1 MLADASNFVQP
12 VDNTFIF
19 IVVICVFF
27 LVLITA
33 LMITFVIKY
42 NSKRNKKARNIEGS
56 LVLEITWTVIPAI
69 LVVFMFYYGWV
80 GYKQM
85 NDSPKDDMVVNVYA
99 QMWSWSY
106 KYQDGIQTDT
116 LFCEV
121 NKPVKVL
128 LNSKDVD
135 HSFYV
140 PAFRI
145 KKDVIP
151 GRINT
156 AWFLPTR
163 VGNYDVL
170 CAEYCGLR
178 HSYMYS
184 TVVVLTGEQYKAWH
198 NKQVINAGTAAD
210 TLSKNKSSL

>member
-12 VDNTFIF
+12 VDNAFII
-19 IVVICVFF
+19 IVAICVFF

-33 LMITFVIKY
+33 LMVTFVIKY
-42 NSKRNKKARNIEGS
+42 NAKKNKPAKNVHGN
-56 LVLEITWTVIPAI
+56 VPLEVAWTVIPVI
-69 LVVFMFYYGWV
+69 LVLYMFYLGWT
-80 GYKQM
+80 GYVQM
-85 NDSPKDDMVVNVYA
+85 VDAPKNSMVVDVYA
-99 QMWSWSY
+99 QMWRWSY
-106 KYQDGIQTDT
+106 KYPNGVETDT
-116 LFCEV
+116 LYCPI

-128 LNSKDVD
+128 LHSRDVD

-151 GRINT
+151 SRTNFE
-156 AWFLPTR
+156 WFLPKRLGT
-163 VGNYDVL
+163 YDVF

-184 TVVVLTGEQYKAWH
+184 AVVVMPQDKY
-198 NKQVINAGTAAD
+198 NKWMAAQVSKMNETAD
-210 TLSKNKSSL
+210 SSTQ